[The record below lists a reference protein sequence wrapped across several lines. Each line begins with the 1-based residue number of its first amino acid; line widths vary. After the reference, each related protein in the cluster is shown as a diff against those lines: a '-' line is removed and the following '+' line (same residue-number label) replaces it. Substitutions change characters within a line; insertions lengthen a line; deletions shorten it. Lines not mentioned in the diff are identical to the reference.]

1 MGDEVLRNGRYR
13 VVGKLGEG
21 AQGTTFDAT
30 DTTTGAAVAIKRFSV
45 RGAKSWKDVELAER
59 EAAVL
64 ETLSHPALPA
74 HVEHFEEDGALYL
87 VMQKIDGKSLAT
99 LTSRGGALSRE
110 DVVRFL
116 HDASSVLEYLHGR
129 SPPVIHRDI
138 NPKNVIRRPDGSFA
152 LVDFGAVRDR
162 LKPEGGSTI
171 VGTFGYMAPEQLQG
185 RALPATDVYSVGATA
200 LRLLTGREPETLPH
214 RGLAIDIGAALG
226 SHDPVLRDV
235 LTKMLDPDPDRRASK
250 LAPLLKRLDQS
261 DKNAGS
267 RTEQA
272 SHAREEREH
281 REAGSAH
288 TRDARRNRGSRS
300 DRDFGEWDAPP
311 RSRHEWEPDAW
322 QWSGDAER
330 WAREAR
336 RWGRAEGDRIRD
348 EVRDR
353 VRNEVRR
360 NRAERRRAQ
369 KEARRARRH
378 GRPLHGPP
386 LALAVLGLNV
396 AILVVGLVLGIAV
409 PAVLFVLSILFGR
422 PLRDAARA
430 TRLAGEDARKSMT
443 RALSYLLH
451 GPAAPD
457 EEAPEQRQRVEDEPP
472 PKARVRVDDG
482 AEVVDT
488 TADVVDSSDE
498 RRAQR

>member
-1 MGDEVLRNGRYR
+1 MDDEVLRNGRYR

-21 AQGTTFDAT
+21 AQGTTFDAV
-30 DTTTGAAVAIKRFSV
+30 DTLTGQGVAIKRFSV

-87 VMQKIDGKSLAT
+87 VMQKIEGQTLAS
-99 LTSRGGALSRE
+99 LTSRGGALSRD

-116 HDASSVLEYLHGR
+116 RDAASVLDYLHGR

-138 NPKNVIRRPDGSFA
+138 NPKNVIRRPEGSFA

-214 RGLAIDIGAALG
+214 RGLAIDVGAALG
-226 SHDPVLRDV
+226 SGDPVLRDI

-250 LAPLLKRLDQS
+250 LSPLLKRLDQA
-261 DKNAGS
+261 DRGA
-267 RTEQA
+267 A
-272 SHAREEREH
+272 SSTDRAAEARAERER
-281 REAGSAH
+281 REAEEAGAYAWDSR
-288 TRDARRNRGSRS
+288 RDRQGRA
-300 DRDFGEWDAPP
+300 DRDFGEWDAW
-311 RSRHEWEPDAW
+311 SRGRRGFDQGPWEWI
-322 QWSGDAER
+322 GDAER
-330 WAREAR
+330 WSREAR
-336 RWGRAEGDRIRD
+336 RWAHSERERARD
-348 EVRDR
+348 AYRTA
-353 VRNEVRR
+353 
-360 NRAERRRAQ
+360 RAERRRVEREQ
-369 KEARRARRH
+369 RRARRARRR
-378 GRPLHGPP
+378 GRPLAGPP
-386 LALAVLGLNV
+386 LVFAIVGLNV
-396 AILVVGLVLGIAV
+396 AIMVVGLVLGVIV
-409 PAVLFVLSILFGR
+409 PTVLFALSVLFGR

-443 RALSYLLH
+443 RAMEYLLH
-451 GPAAPD
+451 GSPPPERAPGERTRVEEEPAPK
-457 EEAPEQRQRVEDEPP
+457 PRVRVEDAP
-472 PKARVRVDDG
+472 
-482 AEVVDT
+482 EVVDT
-488 TADVVDSSDE
+488 TAEPVDPSDE